1 MPLAKASSIYIS
13 IYHLNTP
20 CLLAGCGTFLFKLIL
35 SCRFLRINLPAGGH
49 PSAVSFADDASSIVV
64 ACHTMSGSSLYM
76 YGEEKQK
83 EQQSKLPLPS
93 IKWERHH
100 IHDKRSVLTLSG
112 ATATYG
118 TADGSA
124 VIASCSEGLYLF
136 CYNLIYSRL
145 SSPGMR
151 MTEISYPPPR
161 D

>member
-1 MPLAKASSIYIS
+1 M
-13 IYHLNTP
+13 
-20 CLLAGCGTFLFKLIL
+20 
-35 SCRFLRINLPAGGH
+35 
-49 PSAVSFADDASSIVV
+49 SFADDASSIVV

-76 YGEEKQK
+76 YGEETQK
-83 EQQSKLPLPS
+83 EHQSKLPLPS

-118 TADGSA
+118 TADGSS

-136 CYNLIYSRL
+136 CAYNLISSRL

-151 MTEISYPPPR
+151 MTEMSSPR